1 MDRWLSFSRFGSSKQ
16 PKNHRCL
23 TVWRQLT
30 PARTRR
36 AMPALV
42 WKSIAA
48 QLAVLNHPH
57 LAAFI
62 IILLVTNMRPSEL
75 LTLRKKDL
83 VPPLVLLP
91 CWSIVIAASV
101 PGVSNKTG
109 IHEG

>member
-42 WKSIAA
+42 WKSIAT

-57 LAAFI
+57 VAASY
-62 IILLVTNMRPSEL
+62 MRPSEL

-109 IHEG
+109 IPEG